1 MALPTLQLIPRHM
14 NSPIDE
20 MRNAG
25 ADDVLVA
32 ITFTPYSRD
41 TIEACKYAQSKGMK
55 LILISDSDFVV
66 PELTPEVT
74 LIASTLST
82 HYFGTFT
89 GAMAV
94 VESLITILVA
104 RGGDDARERINAY
117 KDLRNEID
125 AYWRPVKKQ

>member
-20 MRNAG
+20 IRNAG

-55 LILISDSDFVV
+55 LILNSDSDFVV

-74 LIASTLST
+74 LIA
-82 HYFGTFT
+82 
-89 GAMAV
+89 
-94 VESLITILVA
+94 ILVA
-104 RGGDDARERINAY
+104 RGAR
-117 KDLRNEID
+117 
-125 AYWRPVKKQ
+125 